1 MMGNPPCHSSDS
13 IEAKADDRKRKE
25 MEGSILLVLTAA
37 IWGFAFVAQRVGNQ
51 YVGPFT
57 FTGIRFALGAVSL
70 LPLIWI
76 SGRKK
81 KKCDALK
88 ATTGIMPADRENAG
102 GCLFIGKAGALTG
115 SVLFFGA
122 ALQQVG
128 LEDTTAGKAA
138 FLTGF
143 YIILVPLSGVFLKQK
158 IGRRAWISAVFA
170 IIGLYLISVNENTGI
185 SRGDLLE
192 FLGAF
197 FWSAHILLI
206 SRFTQK
212 TDTLKLSFVQYLVCS
227 ALSMAVALLTEDI
240 RFQGIAEAGFPILFG
255 GIGSVGIAYTLQAYG
270 QKYAKPSHAAIIM
283 SLESVFAALGGF
295 LFLHET
301 MNIRSWAGCILML
314 AGVIISQTGNKP
326 YDKYYRADV
335 DTQ

>member
-1 MMGNPPCHSSDS
+1 M
-13 IEAKADDRKRKE
+13 EA
-25 MEGSILLVLTAA
+25 SILLVLTAA

-81 KKCDALK
+81 KKCDALME
-88 ATTGIMPADRENAG
+88 TTGITPPDRENAG

-158 IGRRAWISAVFA
+158 IGRRTWISVVFA
-170 IIGLYLISVNENTGI
+170 IVGLYLISVNENTGI
-185 SRGDLLE
+185 SRGSAGTSGRFFLE
-192 FLGAF
+192 CTYPADIPFYAKDGHIEAVLCPISCLFCTQHGSGFADGGYPVSRHCRGRLSDIVRRDWVRGDCIYPAGLWTEIRKAF
-197 FWSAHILLI
+197 PCGDHHES
-206 SRFTQK
+206 
-212 TDTLKLSFVQYLVCS
+212 
-227 ALSMAVALLTEDI
+227 
-240 RFQGIAEAGFPILFG
+240 
-255 GIGSVGIAYTLQAYG
+255 GIGIRCPWRFPVSSRNHESPGLGRLCPHACRCNNFSNGKQA
-270 QKYAKPSHAAIIM
+270 
-283 SLESVFAALGGF
+283 V
-295 LFLHET
+295 
-301 MNIRSWAGCILML
+301 
-314 AGVIISQTGNKP
+314 
-326 YDKYYRADV
+326 
-335 DTQ
+335 